1 MKRQLSASCWEGEG
15 AESGGRGRRAGGG
28 GGEREDGGLGERE
41 VGGGVE
47 RPLFSTAQ
55 VDT

>member
-15 AESGGRGRRAGGG
+15 AESGGRGRRAGGWG
-28 GGEREDGGLGERE
+28 AGRE
-41 VGGGVE
+41 VGGGGE

-55 VDT
+55 ADT